1 MMDPSDSRL
10 RRFARRNKFWPAC
23 LVVAGIVIFASTPLK
38 ADMVSGR
45 VYDSNGKPVTGK
57 SFTVKN
63 SKGSCVKQFDT
74 DQAGN
79 FGVFLSSGRYSVG
92 YAPPNQDCSKFKD
105 LGVIESYSQPV
116 QQDIHLKRE

>member
-1 MMDPSDSRL
+1 MDTSDSRH
-10 RRFARRNKFWPAC
+10 RRFFRRMRFWPAC
-23 LVVAGIVIFASTPLK
+23 LVMAGIVIFAGSPLK

-45 VYDSNGKPVTGK
+45 VFDSSGKAVAGK

-63 SKGSCVKQFDT
+63 SKGSCVKQFET

-92 YAPPNQDCSKFKD
+92 FAPPNQDCSKFKD

-116 QQDIHLKRE
+116 QQDIHLKKE

>member
-1 MMDPSDSRL
+1 MDL
-10 RRFARRNKFWPAC
+10 RDGRARRLVPKMRFWSAC
-23 LVVAGIVIFASTPLK
+23 LIMAGIVILTGTPLR
-38 ADMVSGR
+38 ADLVSGR
-45 VYDSNGKPVTGK
+45 VYDSSGKPVPAK

-63 SKGSCVKQFDT
+63 SKGTCVKQFDT
-74 DQAGN
+74 DQSGN

-116 QQDIHLKRE
+116 QQDIHLKKE